1 MAVIHS
7 PQLAAGVGPRPG
19 WSAADDVDASAAPA
33 PTCARARD
41 PMLEGRTGSGREPFP
56 SLGAAA
62 WLEQQQH
69 QHRQQRQQPYTQLSP
84 NRNHHQLR
92 NHAPGCN
99 SRKRATDL
107 GSRRPGSAARD
118 GADTGLLSG
127 GGDDD
132 FFLRGGFLG
141 LAGGTSDV
149 PFATQATR
157 RDTSKANSAAA
168 PRTLHSGALPAGVEA
183 VGAGR
188 GSPARAGATQ
198 RARQVSSAACAVW
211 AGRNAAPPRW

>member
-99 SRKRATDL
+99 KQHAPQTWDPAGLAVQRVTAPTPASCPAAATTTFSCVVVSWAWRGVPAMCRSRHRPPGGIPPRPTPPRRRARSTL
-107 GSRRPGSAARD
+107 ERCPPASRQLA
-118 GADTGLLSG
+118 
-127 GGDDD
+127 
-132 FFLRGGFLG
+132 
-141 LAGGTSDV
+141 LAGGRLL
-149 PFATQATR
+149 AQER
-157 RDTSKANSAAA
+157 HRE
-168 PRTLHSGALPAGVEA
+168 R
-183 VGAGR
+183 GR
-188 GSPARAGATQ
+188 
-198 RARQVSSAACAVW
+198 
-211 AGRNAAPPRW
+211 